1 MSTTKI
7 NKEILMKQVFNTKVI
22 ILQNAML
29 TTNVITKIP
38 ENINHLTE

>member
-29 TTNVITKIP
+29 TTNVIR
-38 ENINHLTE
+38 EVDL